1 MYRKLNQNQCK
12 YAVSSFIVEQNVINK
27 KFHHVLQRNVL
38 LFCEWAC
45 ELLWMLA
52 QRAHRV
58 RSAIGNKML
67 YIGRYISPTGLV
79 SQFWSNQKSI
89 KIIWNSFK
97 AHNFKFKSL
106 SHVFFWTIPAMPH
119 KKQTLE
125 RGRENLKFYWAI
137 EKYLLIAF
145 SFC

>member
-1 MYRKLNQNQCK
+1 MYRKPNQNQCK

-58 RSAIGNKML
+58 GSAIGNKIW

-106 SHVFFWTIPAMPH
+106 SHVFLNNPMQCHTRNKPW
-119 KKQTLE
+119 
-125 RGRENLKFYWAI
+125 RENLKFYWAI